1 MNRKTATVVLGVSLA
16 AVLAVSYIL
25 YSHLTPSYHTASSV
39 AGPSS
44 GVSSTSSTAENR
56 NSSAAPTS
64 EQSSESAAPAA
75 VLAPDFTVYDA
86 SGKAVKLSEFRGK
99 PVVLNFWASWCGY
112 CKEEMPEFNEAYK
125 KYQSSV
131 QFLFVDWTD
140 GSRETQSEGAAFLK
154 SEGYSF
160 PAYYDLKQ
168 NAVTAYE
175 LTGIPATFYIDR
187 QGRLAG
193 GGIGITT
200 KEKLEQGIASIR

>member
-1 MNRKTATVVLGVSLA
+1 MNRKTTTVVLGVSLA

-25 YSHLTPSYHTASSV
+25 YSHLAPSYHAASSL

-44 GVSSTSSTAENR
+44 GSSFI
-56 NSSAAPTS
+56 SSAA
-64 EQSSESAAPAA
+64 EKSSSLAAPASEQA
-75 VLAPDFTVYDA
+75 SENAAPSTNLAPDFTVYDA
-86 SGKAVKLSEFRGK
+86 SGKAVKLSDFRGK

-131 QFLFVDWTD
+131 QFLFIDWTD
-140 GSRETQSEGAAFLK
+140 GDQETQSEGAAFLK
-154 SEGYSF
+154 SAGYSF

-168 NAVTAYE
+168 DAVTAYG
-175 LTGIPATFYIDR
+175 LTGIPATYYIDR
-187 QGRLAG
+187 QGRLVG